1 MTESQGCWSCRI
13 RRKKCDLGRPVCG
26 ICATLH
32 ITCHTGSRRPPW
44 FDGGVEQARVAA
56 ALKEEVRQGAARRRQ
71 DAHIQRLEERS
82 SSIAIHS
89 DEDLADMNL
98 EDDDKSINRGSHGH
112 YDNGDHKRTDGS
124 TESSELPITTEGSE
138 LDLGFIM
145 HYMDHVFPLFFP
157 FYRASMLDDGRGW
170 LLAQILKNPTLLS
183 TVSCMTLFVFSI
195 QVPDTFANK
204 APPCSAILWDKV
216 TLQLEGAFS
225 TIKGDIARLFPLAS
239 KSTAYAPNSVLSPA
253 NMSPLSSSIADLRHM
268 CGLLTSIVQLI
279 CFEIDIGNSENCVT
293 HLDAALELFDTIVKI
308 SLKDTVN
315 GNNAQ
320 QQQWP
325 GLSLVFRAIAGP
337 PWTLGT
343 YSGSIPRNA
352 DQVAFRFFSSI
363 LVVYDTMMSTALLR
377 APRLYPYHK
386 QLLLSYRPC
395 EASSSSSSSPMDYS
409 SGRNTNG
416 RRIHNSNP
424 EFRMD
429 LLDAEAIIGCQSWVL
444 AVIGEIA
451 TLAAW
456 KKERQAEADMAD
468 LDSRATHLRS
478 TLETGLAKLPA
489 HPPRSTSS
497 ISAAKTAAT
506 PDGIS
511 SLSATGMTP
520 DTPAQ
525 QSWSTTTR
533 SHIVSMTTQIWAHAA
548 HIYLSVVV
556 SERQSRTEALNK
568 HIQEILGV
576 LEELRVIDDPRH
588 RETERYDW
596 AILKTL
602 AWPFCV
608 MGCFAKPGSD
618 RTRSLYGKDLTLGDM
633 LYKAWT

>member
-26 ICATLH
+26 ICAALH

-44 FDGGVEQARVAA
+44 FDGGTEQARVAA
-56 ALKEEVRQGAARRRQ
+56 ALKEEVRQGAAHRRQ
-71 DAHIQRLEERS
+71 VAHIQRLEERS
-82 SSIAIHS
+82 SSIAIHN
-89 DEDLADMNL
+89 DEDQADRNL

-112 YDNGDHKRTDGS
+112 YDNGDHRHTDGS
-124 TESSELPITTEGSE
+124 TDSSELPITTEGSE

-216 TLQLEGAFS
+216 TLQLEEAFS
-225 TIKGDIARLFPLAS
+225 TIKGDIARLFPPAS
-239 KSTAYAPNSVLSPA
+239 KSAAYAPSSVLSPA

-279 CFEIDIGNSENCVT
+279 CFEIGIGNSENCVT
-293 HLDAALELFDTIVKI
+293 HLDAALELFDIIVKI
-308 SLKDTVN
+308 SLKHTVD
-315 GNNAQ
+315 GNNEQ

-343 YSGSIPRNA
+343 YSGPIPRNA

-377 APRLYPYHK
+377 APR
-386 QLLLSYRPC
+386 PC
-395 EASSSSSSSPMDYS
+395 EAPSSSSSSPIDYN

-444 AVIGEIA
+444 VVIGEIA

-456 KKERQAEADMAD
+456 KKERQAQADMAE
-468 LDSRATHLRS
+468 LDSRTTHLRL
-478 TLETGLAKLPA
+478 TLETGLAELPA

-497 ISAAKTAAT
+497 TSAAETAAT

-511 SLSATGMTP
+511 SLRATGMAP
-520 DTPAQ
+520 NTPAQ

-533 SHIVSMTTQIWAHAA
+533 SHIVRMTSRIWAHAA
-548 HIYLSVVV
+548 DIYLSVVV
-556 SERQSRTEALNK
+556 SGWQSRAEALDK

-576 LEELRVIDDPRH
+576 LEELRAIDDHRH
-588 RETERYDW
+588 RETEMYDW
-596 AILKTL
+596 PILKTL

-608 MGCFAKPGSD
+608 VGCFAKPGSD
-618 RTRSLYGKDLTLGDM
+618 RTRSLYGKALTLGDT
-633 LYKAWT
+633 LYKTWT

>member
-1 MTESQGCWSCRI
+1 MAESQGCWSCRI
-13 RRKKCDLGRPVCG
+13 RRKK
-26 ICATLH
+26 
-32 ITCHTGSRRPPW
+32 
-44 FDGGVEQARVAA
+44 VAA
-56 ALKEEVRQGAARRRQ
+56 ALKEEVRQGAAHRRQ
-71 DAHIQRLEERS
+71 NAHIQRLQERS
-82 SSIAIHS
+82 SSIAVHN
-89 DEDLADMNL
+89 DEDPADRNQ
-98 EDDDKSINRGSHGH
+98 EDDYKSINRGSHGH
-112 YDNGDHKRTDGS
+112 YDNGGHKRTDGS
-124 TESSELPITTEGSE
+124 TDSSELPITTEGSE

-216 TLQLEGAFS
+216 TLQLEEAFS
-225 TIKGDIARLFPLAS
+225 TIKGDIARLFPPAS
-239 KSTAYAPNSVLSPA
+239 KSAAYAPNSVLSPA
-253 NMSPLSSSIADLRHM
+253 NMLPLSSSIADLRQM

-279 CFEIDIGNSENCVT
+279 CFEIGIGNSENCVT
-293 HLDAALELFDTIVKI
+293 HLDAALELFDIIVKI

-315 GNNAQ
+315 GNNEQQQ

-343 YSGSIPRNA
+343 YSGPIPRNA

-377 APRLYPYHK
+377 AP
-386 QLLLSYRPC
+386 
-395 EASSSSSSSPMDYS
+395 
-409 SGRNTNG
+409 
-416 RRIHNSNP
+416 SNP

-456 KKERQAEADMAD
+456 KKEPQAQADMAE

-478 TLETGLAKLPA
+478 TLETGLAELHA

-497 ISAAKTAAT
+497 TSAAKTAAT

-520 DTPAQ
+520 DTLAQ

-533 SHIVSMTTQIWAHAA
+533 SHIVTMTTRIWAHAA

-556 SERQSRTEALNK
+556 SGWQSRAEALNK

-576 LEELRVIDDPRH
+576 LEELRAIDDHRH
-588 RETERYDW
+588 RVTERAYMEK
-596 AILKTL
+596 L
-602 AWPFCV
+602 
-608 MGCFAKPGSD
+608 
-618 RTRSLYGKDLTLGDM
+618 
-633 LYKAWT
+633 